1 MLAREPKR
9 VLIADDNPVSRSMLR
24 LVLLEEGYVAI
35 GEATNGLQAIEMAQR
50 LLPDIVCLDITMPG
64 ADGMEALAEI
74 RRKSPAVTILMV
86 TSHADRPTVEA
97 AISGGANGY
106 ILKPFTSKAVLQAI
120 RESEQDKSQ
129 ESLHGSARF
138 ISTDE
143 TDSLHITIIE
153 DDAVL
158 LKLYALTLSNWP
170 LPVRIESAPNGYE
183 GLLKLRNEPPA
194 MLICDLNLPK
204 VNGFQIIRSLS
215 GMKEYQDTKIVAVS
229 GMPPEEIDEKGGLP
243 DGVELMGKPIEFS
256 RLLEIARNVS
266 TGTDAIR

>member
-1 MLAREPKR
+1 M
-9 VLIADDNPVSRSMLR
+9 
-24 LVLLEEGYVAI
+24 
-35 GEATNGLQAIEMAQR
+35 
-50 LLPDIVCLDITMPG
+50 
-64 ADGMEALAEI
+64 
-74 RRKSPAVTILMV
+74 
-86 TSHADRPTVEA
+86 
-97 AISGGANGY
+97 
-106 ILKPFTSKAVLQAI
+106 
-120 RESEQDKSQ
+120 
-129 ESLHGSARF
+129 
-138 ISTDE
+138 
-143 TDSLHITIIE
+143 
-153 DDAVL
+153 L